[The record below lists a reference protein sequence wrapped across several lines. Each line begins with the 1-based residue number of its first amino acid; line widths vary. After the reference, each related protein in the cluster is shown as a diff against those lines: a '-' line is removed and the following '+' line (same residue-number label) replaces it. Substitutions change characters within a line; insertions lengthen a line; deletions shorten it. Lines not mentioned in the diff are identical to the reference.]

1 MTQNSLQF
9 KLSFSIKIIFLFSL
23 LLVCLYL
30 TTAICALVILKL
42 GMTFTTLN
50 IQIMLQNILAFA
62 FPAVAVAYFSSK
74 KPFHFLKLDKAPKL
88 SHIAYLVLVYIV
100 AIPVMNLI
108 IDWNSNIHLP
118 ESMNALETLLR
129 EFEDSAKNLTDQLT
143 STQSFFGL
151 ISLVFTVGIL
161 TGFGEEVFFRG
172 MLTQAIIQKPCNK
185 HVAIWIGAFVFS
197 LMHFQ
202 FFGFVPRM
210 LLGAF
215 FGYLLV
221 WSDNL
226 WIPIIAHAINNSSAI
241 IVKFLERQGMDTSSF
256 DSIGTSNNMIWTAI
270 ISAIIV
276 TALIIY
282 RNKFGFQKSI
292 VND

>member
-1 MTQNSLQF
+1 MTQNPQQF
-9 KLSFSIKIIFLFSL
+9 RLSFSLKIIFLFSL

-30 TTAICALVILKL
+30 TTAICALVTLKL
-42 GMTFTTLN
+42 GITFTALN
-50 IQIMLQNILAFA
+50 IQIILQNILAFA

-88 SHIAYLVLVYIV
+88 PHIAYLALVYIA

-108 IDWNSNIHLP
+108 IDWNSTIHLP
-118 ESMNALETLLR
+118 ESMNAIETLLR

-143 STQSFFGL
+143 STQTLFGL
-151 ISLVFTVGIL
+151 FSLIFTVGIL
-161 TGFGEEVFFRG
+161 TGLGEEVFFRG
-172 MLTQAIIQKPCNK
+172 MLTQAIIQKLCNK

-256 DSIGTSNNMIWTAI
+256 DSIGTSNNMIWAAI